1 MLGYSRLAVLV
12 VVLILQNQVHAGRI
26 VGGCEAVPHS
36 RPYMVFL
43 EKIMEGGE
51 KKYCGGF
58 LLSED
63 FMMTAAH
70 CQAEKYTAWVGVH
83 DTSTR
88 DSDKSVQKI
97 FVEKAFPHQNYSDSS
112 HVNDIM
118 ILKFS
123 SKVKINHVVETI
135 SLADQ
140 DAGSLPSSCSVSGWG
155 VTSWNN
161 QYITNILKEVNVTV
175 INDDVNNCSK
185 MKFYCSKD
193 KTGPGQGDSGG
204 PLVCDGKA
212 YGVVS
217 TLSGQHSDGS
227 RLARYTMIPD
237 YIVWINSI
245 IKNTLMHF

>member
-1 MLGYSRLAVLV
+1 SFIHSHTHSHKGGDELRS
-12 VVLILQNQVHAGRI
+12 HAGRI

-70 CQAEKYTAWVGVH
+70 CQAESYTAWVGVH